1 MNEPQMTM
9 TTEEF
14 ELLLRKLL
22 EEELKEPPIEEHR
35 SRKQSREEDVSRK
48 LDRIVGPLNKLQQ
61 PVG

>member
-1 MNEPQMTM
+1 MNEPLMTL

-14 ELLLRKLL
+14 EDLLRRLL

-35 SRKQSREEDVSRK
+35 SRKRRHEEDVSRK
-48 LDRIVGPLNKLQQ
+48 MDRIVGPLNKIQE